1 MARYGFYPWSV
12 AAYIEL
18 AAAAPW
24 RLFSAMDLCVE
35 PEIACDDAAVLRV
48 VDTLGQV
55 EPSLVRIDAV
65 SLPYKLRPRHPE
77 LHAGHPAP
85 RADRSTTQFR
95 PLGLRQRISSGPA
108 LRRS

>member
-1 MARYGFYPWSV
+1 MARYGSYPWSV

-48 VDTLGQV
+48 VDTL
-55 EPSLVRIDAV
+55 D
-65 SLPYKLRPRHPE
+65 
-77 LHAGHPAP
+77 
-85 RADRSTTQFR
+85 
-95 PLGLRQRISSGPA
+95 
-108 LRRS
+108 